1 MRFARE
7 ILFQIKN
14 GKEKEFAGIFE
25 NEVLPMLRK
34 QVGFQ
39 EAVTLVGP
47 KGSHAISLWDDEKSA
62 EAYKAGTYTQVL
74 AKLSTVIDGTPTV
87 ETYETAVSYPRV

>member
-1 MRFARE
+1 MRYARNVQ
-7 ILFQIKN
+7 FRIKE
-14 GKEKEFAGIFE
+14 GKEKEFNGLFE

-34 QVGFQ
+34 QLGFQ

-62 EAYKAGTYTQVL
+62 EAYKAASYQQVL